1 MAHFQRE
8 TTMVVIEYGASW
20 PRWLDS
26 TPGDSLVVVA
36 QHYEG
41 KPTELLEQ
49 IKNRLLRL
57 QQEGSIIKTLV
68 FVCNDHT
75 DPTARSAR
83 ALVARGLFGP
93 LGSIEGSQFLLSNDR
108 AREPVAMAYS
118 ALVATLESDAAHAG
132 VRLGLRLGSSPTVFG
147 SIGALS
153 FSA

>member
-20 PRWLDS
+20 PRRLDT
-26 TPGDSLVVVA
+26 TPGETLVVVA

-41 KPTELLEQ
+41 KPSELLAQ
-49 IKNRLLRL
+49 IKNRLLKL
-57 QQEGSIIKTLV
+57 QQDGATVKTLV
-68 FVCNDHT
+68 FVCNGHN
-75 DPTARSAR
+75 DPAARSAR

-93 LGSIEGSQFLLSNDR
+93 LGTVEGSQLVLSNDTI
-108 AREPVAMAYS
+108 REPAAMAFTT
-118 ALVATLESDAAHAG
+118 LVATLESDAAHAG